1 MVNTLYLEEK
11 ITASGKKKSFLA
23 DKIGCSRQYF
33 YKKCNN
39 EAPFTTDD
47 VRILCDELNITKLAE
62 RKQIFLF

>member
-23 DKIGCSRQYF
+23 EKIGCSRQYF

-47 VRILCDELNITKLAE
+47 VMILCDELNITKLAE